1 MERRQILKAS
11 AAALLFGPTVLR
23 AQAHA
28 EHGTSM
34 AGHHDMMGGGA
45 HGAHADL
52 GEALL
57 PFDRMPTKRPLEAL
71 PRLKNASTQAGQFKA
86 TLVAAP
92 AQKTVANRT
101 PTEFWLYN
109 NQLPGPQIEVFE
121 GDEVEILFKNQL
133 PEDRKSTRLNSSHV
147 AISYA
152 V

>member
-28 EHGTSM
+28 GPGTSM

-45 HGAHADL
+45 HADM

-57 PFDRMPTKRPLEAL
+57 PLDRMPSQRPLEAL

-133 PEDRKSTRLNSSHV
+133 PEPTTVHWHGLPR
-147 AISYA
+147 
-152 V
+152 

>member
-1 MERRQILKAS
+1 MDSRQILKTS
-11 AAALLFGPTVLR
+11 NAALLFGPTVLR

-45 HGAHADL
+45 HGAHADM

-57 PFDRMPTKRPLEAL
+57 PFDRMPSHRPLEAL
-71 PRLKNASTQAGQFKA
+71 PRLKNASTQAGQLRA

-92 AQKTVANRT
+92 PPTTVANRT

-121 GDEVEILFKNQL
+121 GDE
-133 PEDRKSTRLNSSHV
+133 DRKSV
-147 AISYA
+147 